1 LPFRAGCQPEIVQ
14 IQPEKENHVLLVGIR
29 TKLAFITFLLVTI
42 VILVS
47 SVIVMG
53 IMDTFLLGEL
63 VKRGLSMSRGAA
75 NAAGYSILALD
86 RLSLDNL
93 VAKIRDR
100 QEDINYAAVVDRHGT
115 IITHSDIGKTGT
127 RFVPAAGEVVS
138 TAPDGS
144 RVSRANSD
152 GHASYEFS
160 TPIMFASKEIGNFYM
175 AIDAAVLASAQVAAR
190 RKVALA
196 STVILFLAVAGT
208 YYIARFFTTP
218 IKQLTDGVS
227 LLKSGSYQGEIRV
240 TQRDELG
247 ELTKNFNDMAHV
259 ILNQQEKLEEYARGL
274 EESYFSTVKILATS
288 IDARDDYTLQHS
300 TRVAALSLL
309 VGEEMGLGS
318 EQQRELEVAALV
330 HDLGKIRIPDQ
341 ILKKAGPLDNDEI
354 QLVKRHPRDGA
365 EILGHS
371 RALRRFIPAVLY
383 HHEWHNG
390 KGYPEGI
397 KGDDIPLFASIIALA
412 DAYDAMTSSRPY
424 RAGLPA
430 EMAVQEIIRYRGSQ
444 FHPHLAD
451 LFVASLARWDN
462 TQQLTVIGVPMLEGS
477 LQRVPS

>member
-1 LPFRAGCQPEIVQ
+1 
-14 IQPEKENHVLLVGIR
+14 VLLVGIR
-29 TKLAFITFLLVTI
+29 SKLASITFLLVTVV
-42 VILVS
+42 VIVS

-75 NAAGYSILALD
+75 NAAGYSILARD

-93 VAKIRDR
+93 VAKIRER
-100 QEDINYAAVVDRHGT
+100 QEDIHYAAVVDKQGT
-115 IITHSDIGKTGT
+115 IIVHSDIGKTGT
-127 RFVPAAGEVVS
+127 RFVPAAEMVVS
-138 TAPDGS
+138 SDAGGS
-144 RVSRANSD
+144 RVCRVKRD
-152 GHASYEFS
+152 GRASYEFS
-160 TPIMFASKEIGNFYM
+160 TPIMFANREIGKFYLD
-175 AIDAAVLASAQVAAR
+175 IDAAVLASAQAAAR

-196 STVILFLAVAGT
+196 SAALLFLSVAGT
-208 YYIARFFTTP
+208 YYIARIFTTP

-227 LLKSGSYQGEIRV
+227 LLKSGSYQGELKV

-247 ELTKNFNDMAHV
+247 ELTRNFNDMAHV

-300 TRVAALSLL
+300 TRVASLSLL
-309 VGEEMGLGS
+309 LGEEMGLDS
-318 EQQRELEVAALV
+318 EQRRELEVAALV

-341 ILKKAGPLDNDEI
+341 ILKKAGPLDSNEV

-365 EILGHS
+365 EILSHS
-371 RALRRFIPAVLY
+371 QALRRFIPAVLY
-383 HHEWHNG
+383 HHEWYNG
-390 KGYPEGI
+390 QGYPEGI
-397 KGDDIPLFASIIALA
+397 KGDDIPLFALIISLA

-430 EMAVQEIIRYRGSQ
+430 ETAIQEIIRYRGSQ
-444 FHPHLAD
+444 FHPRLAD
-451 LFVASLARWDN
+451 LFVTSLARWDN
-462 TQQLTVIGVPMLEGS
+462 TRQLTMLEVPMLEMS
-477 LQRVPS
+477 VQKVPA

>member
-1 LPFRAGCQPEIVQ
+1 MVRA
-14 IQPEKENHVLLVGIR
+14 PEKEDHVLYVGIR
-29 TKLAFITFLLVTI
+29 FKLSLITFLLVTI
-42 VILVS
+42 VIIVS

-75 NAAGYSILALD
+75 NAAGYSILARD

-93 VAKIRDR
+93 VAKIKEH
-100 QEDINYAAVVDRHGT
+100 QEDIRYAAVVDRHGT
-115 IITHSDIGKTGT
+115 ITAYSDIGKNRT
-127 RFVPAAGEVVS
+127 RFIPAAGVVVS
-138 TAPDGS
+138 NDADGS
-144 RVSRANSD
+144 RVSKVNRD
-152 GHASYEFS
+152 GQASYEFR
-160 TPIMFASKEIGNFYM
+160 TPIMFANREIGQFYLD
-175 AIDAAVLASAQVAAR
+175 IDATVLTSAQAVAR
-190 RKVALA
+190 RKVAFA
-196 STVILFLAVAGT
+196 SALILFLSVAGT
-208 YYIARFFTTP
+208 YYIARIFTTP
-218 IKQLTDGVS
+218 IKQLNDGVS
-227 LLKSGSYQGEIRV
+227 LLKSGNYQGEISV
-240 TQRDELG
+240 TLRDEIG
-247 ELTKNFNDMAHV
+247 ELTSNFNDMAHV
-259 ILNQQEKLEEYARGL
+259 ILNQQVKLEEYACGL
-274 EESYFSTVKILATS
+274 EESYLSTVKILATS

-300 TRVAALSLL
+300 TRVATLSLL
-309 VGEEMGLGS
+309 VGEEMGLDS

-341 ILKKAGPLDNDEI
+341 ILNKAGPLDNYEV

-365 EILGHS
+365 EILAHS

-390 KGYPEGI
+390 QGYPEGLT
-397 KGDDIPLFASIIALA
+397 GADIPLFASIIALA

-430 EMAVQEIIRYRGSQ
+430 EMAIQEIIRHRGSQ

-462 TQQLTVIGVPMLEGS
+462 TQQLTVLDVPVLDVPMLKV
-477 LQRVPS
+477 QA

>member
-1 LPFRAGCQPEIVQ
+1 VQ
-14 IQPEKENHVLLVGIR
+14 FVGIR
-29 TKLAFITFLLVTI
+29 SKLAFITFLLVTI
-42 VILVS
+42 VIIVS

-75 NAAGYSILALD
+75 SVAGYSILARD

-93 VAKIRDR
+93 VAKIKER
-100 QEDINYAAVVDRHGT
+100 QQDIHYAAVIDRQGT
-115 IITHSDIGKTGT
+115 ITAHSDIRRNGT
-127 RFVPAAGEVVS
+127 RFVPAAGKVVS
-138 TAPDGS
+138 TDADGS
-144 RVSRANSD
+144 RVVRVNRD
-152 GHASYEFS
+152 GRVSYEFS
-160 TPIMFASKEIGNFYM
+160 IPITFANKNIGQFYLD
-175 AIDAAVLASAQVAAR
+175 IGTELLASAQLAAR
-190 RKVALA
+190 RKVAAA
-196 STVILFLAVAGT
+196 SVIMLFLSVAGT
-208 YYIARFFTTP
+208 YYIARIFTTP

-247 ELTKNFNDMAHV
+247 ELTRNFNDMAHV
-259 ILNQQEKLEEYARGL
+259 ILSQQEQLEEYARGL
-274 EESYFSTVKILATS
+274 EESYLATVKILATS

-341 ILKKAGPLDNDEI
+341 ILKKAGPLNSDEVL
-354 QLVKRHPRDGA
+354 LVKRHPRDGA

-371 RALRRFIPAVLY
+371 QALRRFIPAVLY

-390 KGYPEGI
+390 QGYPEGI

-424 RAGLPA
+424 RAGLPGD
-430 EMAVQEIIRYRGSQ
+430 MAIQEIIRYRGSQ
-444 FHPHLAD
+444 FRPQLVD
-451 LFVASLARWDN
+451 FFVASLARWDK
-462 TQQLTVIGVPMLEGS
+462 TRQLTVLEVPLLEVS
-477 LQRVPS
+477 VHKVPA